1 MSEKPESQKRQ
12 TEGRPEGLGRSAG
25 RKSLSAEAQGYQTVG
40 SRRAF
45 RAKQSERTL
54 AAMGLALV
62 AVMLLSVVACLWF
75 GWRINHN
82 LDRLARLRQEFTK
95 ESAINQE
102 LITRRDSL
110 LTKKTITRKAAVL
123 GLFPPTEK
131 QLRRP

>member
-1 MSEKPESQKRQ
+1 M
-12 TEGRPEGLGRSAG
+12 
-25 RKSLSAEAQGYQTVG
+25 V
-40 SRRAF
+40 
-45 RAKQSERTL
+45 
-54 AAMGLALV
+54 AMGLALV

-95 ESAINQE
+95 ERAINQE

-123 GLFPPTEK
+123 GLFPPTKK
-131 QLRRP
+131 QLRKP